1 MNFVEIH
8 FSKFTSLGPFHDEL
22 GHIVLKG
29 LGSHS
34 LWLLYGILSIHNL
47 HWDRLLWRLLG
58 AALALLGALSLFLE
72 GTARLRLQKTSK
84 PSQVGLFDQ
93 VFEVGMLV
101 LDVNVRQVLLSEG
114 SATAT
119 ALIRGSIFS
128 VSCNLHDEGA
138 NLSLLYHN
146 FIIIQ
151 ILGVL

>member
-1 MNFVEIH
+1 M
-8 FSKFTSLGPFHDEL
+8 
-22 GHIVLKG
+22 
-29 LGSHS
+29 
-34 LWLLYGILSIHNL
+34 
-47 HWDRLLWRLLG
+47 
-58 AALALLGALSLFLE
+58 GALSLFLE